1 MGSISKTA
9 NPQGAYSQPTIIEA
23 VDNPRNGSHIATE
36 VDSLRQAKFAAVESY
51 MSTFDIVE
59 SFRKNAIPFRR
70 QVTISRDGEDFVVT
84 FLPQNIV
91 AMRHSE
97 AKELRRMCHS
107 LRWEIVRD
115 TMPEPN
121 DIRSW

>member
-1 MGSISKTA
+1 
-9 NPQGAYSQPTIIEA
+9 
-23 VDNPRNGSHIATE
+23 
-36 VDSLRQAKFAAVESY
+36 
-51 MSTFDIVE
+51 MSTFDVVE
-59 SFRKNAIPFRR
+59 SFRRNSVPYRR
-70 QVTISRDGEDFVVT
+70 QVTISRNGEDFVVA

-107 LRWEIVRD
+107 LRWEIVSD
-115 TMPEPN
+115 TTPEAD